1 MTELNFK
8 IREAVNEPI
17 KDYKPGSDEKKSLK
31 KTLEEL
37 KSEVID
43 IPIIINGQEISTNN
57 TGKCIIP
64 HNHKHVL
71 GHYHKA
77 GKKEVLMAI
86 ESNLNAWKEWS
97 NTSLEDR
104 IKIFHKMADLLAG
117 PYRNLIMLQQCLGR
131 VKIYIKPKLIQRV
144 N

>member
-17 KDYKPGSDEKKSLK
+17 KDYKPGSDEKKFIK

-57 TGKCIIP
+57 TGKVIP

-71 GHYHKA
+71 WS
-77 GKKEVLMAI
+77 LMAK
-86 ESNLNAWKEWS
+86 SRKRS
-97 NTSLEDR
+97 
-104 IKIFHKMADLLAG
+104 F
-117 PYRNLIMLQQCLGR
+117 
-131 VKIYIKPKLIQRV
+131 
-144 N
+144 